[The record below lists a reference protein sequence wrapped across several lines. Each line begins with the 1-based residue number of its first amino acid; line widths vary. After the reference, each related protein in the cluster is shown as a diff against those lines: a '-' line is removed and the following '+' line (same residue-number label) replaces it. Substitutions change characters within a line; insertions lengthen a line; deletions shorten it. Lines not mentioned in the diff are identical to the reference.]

1 MKSALKLQFR
11 NHIFKAAIMPTIAC
25 NLKQI
30 QSQIC
35 HAEKLYQ
42 REENSVQL
50 LAVSKTKP
58 ASAIVSAYQAGQ
70 RHFGENYLQE
80 ALNKQLELS
89 AFEITWHFIGAIQSN
104 KTKLLATHF
113 DWVHCVDSLKIAER
127 LSSQRPEN
135 LPPLNICIQVN
146 ISEEESK
153 AGILLDELP
162 EFVAKISPLP
172 NLNLRGVMTIPA
184 PQTDVEAQRESYRKL
199 VAATKALKN
208 ENLTTFSFGMSDDLE
223 AAIAEGSTIVRIGTA
238 LFGTRNCSIGL
249 FLKNEAS
256 NTTFD

>member
-1 MKSALKLQFR
+1 
-11 NHIFKAAIMPTIAC
+11 MPTIAH
-25 NLKQI
+25 NIKQI
-30 QSQIC
+30 HAQIQQAQQTY
-35 HAEKLYQ
+35 HREK
-42 REENSVQL
+42 NSIQL

-80 ALNKQLELS
+80 ALNKQCELS
-89 AFEITWHFIGAIQSN
+89 GYSITWHFIGAIQSN

-127 LSSQRPEN
+127 LSWQRPEN

-146 ISEEESK
+146 ISNEESK
-153 AGILLDELP
+153 AGSLLEELP
-162 EFVAKISPLP
+162 ELVAQISQLP
-172 NLNLRGVMTIPA
+172 NLNLRGVMAIPA
-184 PQTDVEAQRESYRKL
+184 PQNHFAAQCEPYRKL
-199 VAATKALKN
+199 VTTVKALKN

-238 LFGTRNCSIGL
+238 VFGERHYS
-249 FLKNEAS
+249 
-256 NTTFD
+256 